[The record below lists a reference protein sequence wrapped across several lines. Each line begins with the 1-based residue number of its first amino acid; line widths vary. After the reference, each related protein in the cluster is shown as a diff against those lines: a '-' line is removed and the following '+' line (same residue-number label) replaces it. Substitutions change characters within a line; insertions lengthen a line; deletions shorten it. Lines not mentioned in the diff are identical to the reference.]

1 MTQSNPHEESKPGA
15 GKVGD
20 MASLEDLEAR
30 VTALEE
36 QVQQSRHDAA
46 AARILAGTADR
57 DVSEFKQTLNGHTK
71 VLNAV
76 RETQIEHGQRLDRLE
91 NKLGS
96 VDDRLGTLEAKV
108 DSGLTK
114 INVSMEQMSRL
125 LQQVIDKD

>member
-1 MTQSNPHEESKPGA
+1 
-15 GKVGD
+15 

-57 DVSEFKQTLNGHTK
+57 DVSEFKQTLNGHTQ
-71 VLNAV
+71 VLNAL
-76 RETQIEHGQRLDRLE
+76 RETQIEHGQDI
-91 NKLGS
+91 
-96 VDDRLGTLEAKV
+96 
-108 DSGLTK
+108 SGLKTSVTDLRAEMQSGFTK
-114 INVSMEQMSRL
+114 INIGMGEMSRL

>member
-1 MTQSNPHEESKPGA
+1 
-15 GKVGD
+15 

-71 VLNAV
+71 VLNAM
-76 RETQIEHGQRLDRLE
+76 RETQIEHGQDI
-91 NKLGS
+91 
-96 VDDRLGTLEAKV
+96 
-108 DSGLTK
+108 SGLKTDVTGLKTEVADLRAEMQSGFTK
-114 INVSMEQMSRL
+114 VNIGMEQVSRL

>member
-1 MTQSNPHEESKPGA
+1 
-15 GKVGD
+15 

>member
-1 MTQSNPHEESKPGA
+1 MMTESDPDAEGSAAA
-15 GKVGD
+15 GKVRD

-57 DVSEFKQTLNGHTK
+57 DVSEFKQTLNGHTQ
-71 VLNAV
+71 VLNAL
-76 RETQIEHGQRLDRLE
+76 RETQIEHGQDI
-91 NKLGS
+91 
-96 VDDRLGTLEAKV
+96 
-108 DSGLTK
+108 SGLKTSVTDLRAEMQSGFTK
-114 INVSMEQMSRL
+114 INIGMGEMSRL

>member
-1 MTQSNPHEESKPGA
+1 
-15 GKVGD
+15 

-36 QVQQSRHDAA
+36 QVQYTRQDAA

-71 VLNAV
+71 VLNAI
-76 RETQIEHGQRLDRLE
+76 RETQIEHGQDI
-91 NKLGS
+91 
-96 VDDRLGTLEAKV
+96 
-108 DSGLTK
+108 SGLKTDVTGLKTDVTDLKTDVTDLRAEMRSGFTK
-114 INVSMEQMSRL
+114 INVGMEQMSRL

>member
-1 MTQSNPHEESKPGA
+1 
-15 GKVGD
+15 

-57 DVSEFKQTLNGHTK
+57 DVSDFKQTLNGHTQ
-71 VLNAV
+71 VLNAL
-76 RETQIEHGQRLDRLE
+76 RETQIEQGRE
-91 NKLGS
+91 I
-96 VDDRLGTLEAKV
+96 VDLRPEMR
-108 DSGLTK
+108 SGFTK
-114 INVSMEQMSRL
+114 INVSVEQMSRL